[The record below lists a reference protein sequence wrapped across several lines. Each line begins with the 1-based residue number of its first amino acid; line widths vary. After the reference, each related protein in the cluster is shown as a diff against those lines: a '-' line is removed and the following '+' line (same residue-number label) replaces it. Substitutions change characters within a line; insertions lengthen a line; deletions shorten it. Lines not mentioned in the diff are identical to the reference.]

1 MVIGTV
7 RQRRM
12 DTAPGKSAKAER
24 RREILEAA
32 FQEFAARGYAGASM
46 GAIARRVRASK
57 ETLYAWFENKE
68 TLYNTLLV
76 SRLDGITSHVA
87 AAARQDPSPSNVLP
101 VLAED
106 IIRLMLAVAPLNQ
119 AMSGES
125 AEKASRL
132 IGRTISDE
140 RRNFADY
147 LLRCRAE
154 GHIAFDDDP
163 LEIASLFVAMAE
175 GEWSLR
181 LGTGMIDEVTDAMI
195 AEHARRVT
203 RIFLKGLAPD

>member
-76 SRLDGITSHVA
+76 SRLEGITSHVA
-87 AAARQDPSPSNVLP
+87 AAARRDPSPSNVLP

-119 AMSGES
+119 AMNGES